1 MIVFVSALL
10 LAISWIIPEHFPPW
24 ISWHNEIFAFT
35 AVLWL
40 GASGLYN
47 YYKQKTYQ
55 IKVPVVSWVLVFLF
69 ALVCIQ
75 FAMGYFDFLGR
86 ALVIAFYLLLSLV
99 ALICGYQIV
108 PDALPNRRNAVDY
121 FAIVLVIG
129 SVVSATIALAQ
140 VLDIWDEVRL
150 ISRMGSGRR
159 PGGNINQ
166 PNQLATLILM
176 GLASLVYLFEYKQL
190 QRESTGLICFLL
202 MLGLSVTE
210 SRTGLLSFFAMA
222 LWWCARRRTIA
233 SRLTLGAVTGGSAM
247 LTVVFLCWPQ
257 IYAAIQMGGPPGA
270 ISTSGGTRLIVWPQ
284 LWEAA
289 LQHPWFGWGLGAV
302 SKAHNAV
309 IDGYTQGEP
318 FTYAHN
324 VVLDLVVGVGLPI
337 AALFAGAAGWWVW
350 RRVRAAKQLVPWYCL
365 ALILPFGVHSMM
377 EFPFA
382 YSYLLVPAVFAIG
395 ILESALAPAS
405 FLKVGWLPATAIF
418 VSFSVLMGLSVKE
431 YLSAAEDF
439 RVARFEVLRVG
450 VTPVTYVR
458 PQIQLLTQLDALSL
472 STRIRPV
479 PGMSASQVE
488 LMRKVAI
495 HFPSI
500 ATQKRYAY
508 CLALNGNPDE
518 AVRQLIVMRA
528 MYPKKYYVKIKAE
541 WEDLA
546 QNTYPQLP
554 KLNLP

>member
-1 MIVFVSALL
+1 MIVLVAAFLL
-10 LAISWIIPEHFPPW
+10 VISWIIPEHFPPW

-47 YYKQKTYQ
+47 YHRQKTYQ
-55 IKVPVVSWVLVFLF
+55 IKVPVVAWVLVFLF
-69 ALVCIQ
+69 AVVCIQ
-75 FAMGYFDFLGR
+75 FALGYFDFLGH
-86 ALVIAFYLLLSLV
+86 ALVIAFYLFLSLV
-99 ALICGYQIV
+99 ALICGYQAV
-108 PDALPNRRNAVDY
+108 PDTLPNRRNAVGY
-121 FAIVLVIG
+121 FAIVLLIG

-176 GLASLVYLFEYKQL
+176 GLASLVYLFESKQL
-190 QRESTGLICFLL
+190 QRQSTIAICFLL
-202 MLGLSVTE
+202 MLGQSVTE
-210 SRTGLLSFFAMA
+210 SRTGLLSFYVMV
-222 LWWCARRRTIA
+222 LWWWTVRRHYA
-233 SRLTLGAVTGGSAM
+233 SRLARSAVLAGCAAITAMFVSWPHIYNFTQAGGSAA
-247 LTVVFLCWPQ
+247 T
-257 IYAAIQMGGPPGA
+257 IDTNA
-270 ISTSGGTRLIVWPQ
+270 GTRLIVWPQ
-284 LWEAA
+284 LFEAA
-289 LQHPWFGWGLGAV
+289 LQRPWFGWGMGAV
-302 SKAHNAV
+302 SKAQNAV
-309 IDGYTQGEP
+309 LDTYTRGEP

-324 VVLDLVVGVGLPI
+324 IVLDLAVGIGLP
-337 AALFAGAAGWWVW
+337 LTVFLVGMVCWWLW
-350 RRVRAAKQLVPWYCL
+350 RRGRTITELVPWYCV

-382 YSYLLVPAVFAIG
+382 YSYLLVPALFAIG
-395 ILESALAPAS
+395 ILEGTLAS
-405 FLKVGWLPATAIF
+405 NWFLKVSWLPTTAIF
-418 VSFSVLMGLSVKE
+418 VSFTGLMGLSVKE
-431 YLSAAEDF
+431 YLNAAEDF
-439 RVARFEVLRVG
+439 RVARFEVLGVG
-450 VTPVTYVR
+450 VTPDTYVR
-458 PQIQLLTQLDALSL
+458 PQIHLLTQLSALSS
-472 STRIRPV
+472 STRIRPG
-479 PGMSASQVE
+479 PGLSASQVD

-518 AVRQLIVMRA
+518 AVRQLMVMRA
-528 MYPKKYYVKIKAE
+528 MYPQKYYVKIKAE

-546 QNTYPQLP
+546 QTTYPQLP